1 MSCHLARRSGE
12 RGLLLLVGVDV
23 AALAVSAHRAGYRV
37 HVVDV
42 FGDRECRAFTERSL
56 SIVEQVSGRSCGR
69 FEAVFSPEALLNL
82 AEKLA
87 RDYSYDGVILS
98 SGLEDSPESLSRL
111 EDIAPLLGNTRQAI
125 SGVRD
130 RKRFHESLSRLG
142 IHGPMT
148 LSASNVVEAKEA
160 AQQLGYPVVLK
171 PNVGFGGANIHR
183 ALNEEELVRIT
194 EKRNDGFLVQQYV
207 EGVAASTSLI
217 ATQDHSVAVTVNRQ
231 ILGVASLGAPGAFA
245 YCGNIVP
252 HDDSEKVNSR
262 CRKVSEKVVE
272 AFGLVGSNGVDL
284 VIDHSGQPWVI
295 EVNPRFQG
303 TLECV
308 ETVLGANLVE
318 AHLAASLRN
327 RLPKLGKAKGY
338 CVRLILYSREPSL
351 VPDLRQFSWVR
362 DIPIPGV
369 IVERNEPLCSV
380 VATGDRAGP
389 ALLKSAELGE
399 AVYSSLQRLE
409 CL

>member
-1 MSCHLARRSGE
+1 MPNRLARRSGE
-12 RGLLLLVGVDV
+12 RGLLLVVGVD
-23 AALAVSAHRAGYRV
+23 ASALAVSAHRAGYRV

-42 FGDRECRAFTERSL
+42 FGDVECRAVAERSL
-56 SIVEQVSGRSCGR
+56 SIVEQVQGRSCGL
-69 FEAVFSPEALLNL
+69 FEAVFSPEALVNL
-82 AEKLA
+82 AEEMA
-87 RDYSYDGVILS
+87 RDSSYDGVILS

-130 RKRFHESLSRLG
+130 RKRFHESLTRLG
-142 IHGPMT
+142 IHSPMT
-148 LSASNVVEAKEA
+148 LSASNTVEAIKA

-171 PNVGFGGANIHR
+171 PNVGFGGANIHLV
-183 ALNEEELVRIT
+183 LNEEELVRT
-194 EKRNDGFLVQQYV
+194 AEKRNEGFLVQQYV
-207 EGVAASTSLI
+207 EGLTASTSLI
-217 ATQDHSVAVTVNRQ
+217 ATQSRSVVVSVSRQ
-231 ILGVASLGAPGAFA
+231 LVGVASLGAPGTFA

-252 HDDSEKVNSR
+252 LDDSETVNSR
-262 CRKVSEKVVE
+262 CKKVSEKVVE

-318 AHLAASLRN
+318 AHLASLKN

-338 CVRLILYSREPSL
+338 CVRLILYCRAPSL

-362 DIPIPGV
+362 DIPLPGV
-369 IVERNEPLCSV
+369 IVEKNEPLCSV
-380 VATGDRAGP
+380 IATGDRAGP
-389 ALLKSAELGE
+389 VLLKSAELGE
-399 AVYSSLQRLE
+399 AVYSSLQR
-409 CL
+409 C